1 MTRGPE
7 VHRKPGNIIDEVR
20 RLADAGVI
28 EITLLGQTINHY
40 LYDHGDGR
48 KTTFAQLLYEVH
60 EAAPSV
66 SRLRFVTSFPRDF
79 SDEALDAMR
88 DCPRICR
95 YLHVPAQHGSDRI
108 LRMMNRGYTAG
119 QYRDFIGRAR
129 QRMADVSVA
138 SDFIVGFPTETD
150 EDFEATAQLV
160 RDCRFK
166 NSFIFKYS
174 PRPGTAA
181 IERYEDDVPDQTK
194 RRRNNL
200 LLAEQQRV
208 SEEGNRAM
216 VGRVVEV
223 IVEGK
228 SKLVSRQL
236 AAAAGGGNHGG
247 NGGGGLVELGWE
259 RRRVAQ
265 VMEPQTQ
272 LVGRTR
278 GDQVVVYDGPESWT
292 GRIMNVRVVDARNLT
307 LFGVAE
313 ENVFSGLEG

>member
-1 MTRGPE
+1 
-7 VHRKPGNIIDEVR
+7 
-20 RLADAGVI
+20 
-28 EITLLGQTINHY
+28 
-40 LYDHGDGR
+40 
-48 KTTFAQLLYEVH
+48 
-60 EAAPSV
+60 V

-79 SDEALDAMR
+79 SDAALDAMR

-95 YLHVPAQHGSDRI
+95 YLHAPAQHGSDRI

-265 VMEPQTQ
+265 VIEPQTQ

-292 GRIMNVRVVDARNLT
+292 GRIMNVRVVEARNLT